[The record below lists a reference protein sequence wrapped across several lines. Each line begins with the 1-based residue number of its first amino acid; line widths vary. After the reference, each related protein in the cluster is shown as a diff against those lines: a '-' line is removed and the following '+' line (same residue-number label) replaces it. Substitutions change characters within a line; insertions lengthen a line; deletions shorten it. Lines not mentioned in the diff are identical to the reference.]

1 MKDFN
6 EILINPVR
14 TRIIQVAAEKGNLT
28 ANEICDQMPDIP
40 RTTLYRHIKLL
51 LDHQVLVVAAETKIR
66 GSLER
71 TLALNVEQIQKNN
84 NLENASQLSLIFLL
98 NKLAGFQRYFSNPQA
113 NPGKDKIFLNN
124 TVLIM
129 NDAEFDA
136 FLEKLRDLL
145 VSSNHEMAEGRKA
158 RDLSIISSPVEE

>member
-1 MKDFN
+1 MKNIN

-14 TRIIQVAAEKGNLT
+14 TRIIQVVAEKRTLT
-28 ANEICDQMPDIP
+28 ADDICELMPDIP
-40 RTTLYRHIKLL
+40 RTALYRHIKLL
-51 LDHQVLVVAAETKIR
+51 LDNQVLLVVSEEKIR

-84 NLENASQLSLIFLL
+84 TVENASQLSMQFLL
-98 NKLAGFQRYFSNPQA
+98 NKLATFQRYFSNPQA

-124 TVLIM
+124 TILIM

-136 FLEKLRDLL
+136 FLLKLRELL
-145 VSSNHEMAEGRKA
+145 TSNNFEMSEGRKA
-158 RDLSIISSPVEE
+158 RDLSSISSPVEE

>member
-1 MKDFN
+1 MKNIN

-28 ANEICDQMPDIP
+28 ANDICELMPDIP

-51 LDHQVLVVAAETKIR
+51 LDNQILLVVNEEKIR

-84 NLENASQLSLIFLL
+84 TTENASQLAMQFLL
-98 NKLAGFQRYFSNPQA
+98 NKLASFQRYFSNPQA
-113 NPGKDKIFLNN
+113 NPGKDRIFLNN
-124 TVLIM
+124 TILIM

-136 FLEKLRDLL
+136 FLLKMRDLL
-145 VSSNHEMAEGRKA
+145 VNSNHEMSEGRKA
-158 RDLSIISSPVEE
+158 RDLSILSTPVEE

>member
-1 MKDFN
+1 MKNIN

-28 ANEICDQMPDIP
+28 ANDICELMPDIP

-51 LDHQVLVVAAETKIR
+51 LDNQILLVVNEEKIR

-84 NLENASQLSLIFLL
+84 TVENASQLSMQFLL
-98 NKLAGFQRYFSNPQA
+98 NKLASFQRYFSKPQA
-113 NPGKDKIFLNN
+113 NPGRDRIFLNN

-136 FLEKLRDLL
+136 FLLKMRDLL
-145 VSSNHEMAEGRKA
+145 VSSNHEMSEGRKA
-158 RDLSIISSPVEE
+158 RDLSILSTPIEE